1 MKVILSILLAAVCA
15 ELRAKITVY
24 SALGSRHLN
33 GIQMI
38 SGISVDLISTMI
50 LLFSRKKHNN
60 FYLTVFSS
68 MRGFN
73 IFTDIFHLISI
84 LAKSAYTL
92 VCCIFNDKI
101 EISFPWWCVYTVY
114 MHTTLLLQQ
123 TGLNLI
129 VGLNWCN
136 SCF

>member
-1 MKVILSILLAAVCA
+1 MIGDEEPGKRTAKFVLLTETFVDRDNLSVRDVMKVILSILPAAVCA

-84 LAKSAYTL
+84 LAKSAYTGML
-92 VCCIFNDKI
+92 HF
-101 EISFPWWCVYTVY
+101 
-114 MHTTLLLQQ
+114 
-123 TGLNLI
+123 
-129 VGLNWCN
+129 
-136 SCF
+136 